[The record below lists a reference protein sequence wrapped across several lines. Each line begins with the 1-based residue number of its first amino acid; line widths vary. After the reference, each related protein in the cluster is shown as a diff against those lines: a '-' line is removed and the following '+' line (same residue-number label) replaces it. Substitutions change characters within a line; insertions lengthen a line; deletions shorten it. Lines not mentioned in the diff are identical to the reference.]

1 MRPRA
6 RQPADIRHDIGV
18 VVAEL
23 RRLDISGQRRTE
35 LRVKRMTLFNEL
47 LTAVRESPDTRG

>member
-1 MRPRA
+1 MRARA
-6 RQPADIRHDIGV
+6 RQPADIRFEIGV

-23 RRLDISGQRRTE
+23 RRLDISGERRTE

-47 LTAVRESPDTRG
+47 LTAVRQTQDTRG

>member
-1 MRPRA
+1 VRARA

-23 RRLDISGQRRTE
+23 RRLDISGERRTE

-47 LTAVRESPDTRG
+47 LTAVRQTQDTRG